1 MYLSYRL
8 QEERNKNYTEKQMLS
23 LLVGLGLLY
32 NQQPMNEKLVEPM
45 KLHRAL
51 GDYDVN
57 ELMRNVSIQFVQVIN
72 MRPVASGISFLNIWS
87 NASFLFQTIIL
98 FLDSS

>member
-1 MYLSYRL
+1 
-8 QEERNKNYTEKQMLS
+8 MLS

-32 NQQPMNEKLVEPM
+32 NQQPMNEKLVQPM

-57 ELMRNVSIQFVQVIN
+57 ELMRNVSIQLFV
-72 MRPVASGISFLNIWS
+72 
-87 NASFLFQTIIL
+87 
-98 FLDSS
+98 